1 MSERGLR
8 MGIAAVATAGIGL
21 AAYLLYARE
30 TGGTL
35 VCANGGCETVQSSR
49 YAEIFGVPV
58 AALGLVSY
66 AWLLITSCSR
76 SDAARVGQAV
86 VALAACAFSTY
97 LVFVQLH
104 LIGAV
109 CELCLLSDVLIAT
122 AAALT
127 LLRLQAAVGGGD
139 RSAGRGRD
147 ESVGLVPRDHEPHVD
162 SRSIHGATKL
172 REAR

>member
-8 MGIAAVATAGIGL
+8 VGIAAVATAGIGL

-30 TGGTL
+30 TGATL
-35 VCANGGCETVQSSR
+35 VCASGGCETAQSSR
-49 YAEIFGVPV
+49 Y
-58 AALGLVSY
+58 
-66 AWLLITSCSR
+66 
-76 SDAARVGQAV
+76 
-86 VALAACAFSTY
+86 
-97 LVFVQLH
+97 VQLH

-147 ESVGLVPRDHEPHVD
+147 ESAGLVPRDHEPHVN
-162 SRSIHGATKL
+162 SGSTHGATKL